1 MIWRYLGL
9 IIWLGILT
17 FIYLRFPPLRILCS
31 IITGISYVV
40 WGIITHYRE
49 KALLWPILLE
59 YLTIGLLAATIL
71 IFISL
76 RA

>member
-1 MIWRYLGL
+1 MIWRYLSL
-9 IIWLGILT
+9 IIWLSILT
-17 FIYLRFPPLRILCS
+17 FIYLRFPEFRLLCS
-31 IITGISYVV
+31 ILTGISYVA
-40 WGIITHYRE
+40 WGIITHHRE

-59 YLTIGLLAATIL
+59 YLAIGLLATTIL